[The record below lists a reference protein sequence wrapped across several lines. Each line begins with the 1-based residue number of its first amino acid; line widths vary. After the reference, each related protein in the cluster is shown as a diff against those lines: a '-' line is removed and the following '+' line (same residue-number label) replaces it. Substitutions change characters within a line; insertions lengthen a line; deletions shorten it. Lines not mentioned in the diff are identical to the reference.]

1 MADKRTFRRRDFVKL
16 LGLVAAAAALPYVA
30 GKVRQPVFWG
40 NPFQLGVASGSP
52 DATGFV
58 LWTRLVSEQLTD
70 DDVMVE
76 WELFDASQPDKL
88 VRQGQAVA
96 LAALAHSVH
105 VELDGLKSN
114 HWYQY
119 RFRVAGYQSPMGR
132 ARTMPAEG
140 QALSSLRLA
149 YASCQ
154 RYEDGYYT
162 AYRHMRGQQ
171 PDLVCFVGDYIYEY
185 RSRAGAARP
194 HTLRRIRNLSDYRDR
209 YALYKSDPDL
219 QAMHAACPWLI
230 IWDDHE
236 VENNYFGRR
245 STEGRGDISRLRA
258 AAYQAFYEHMPLR
271 ANSLIAGIE
280 GLLKNG
286 SLQLYQTLTIG
297 TLARLYLLDNRQYR
311 AAPYCGE
318 SPSDGVAA
326 VCAEA
331 EPYRSMLGEAQEG
344 WLEQAM
350 LSGQAKQA
358 SWHLVVQQTR
368 FTPANY
374 HAGALRHMNR
384 DSWDGYPQART
395 KLLQLFEQSRHDNLM
410 VLGGDIHQNW
420 VAKVHADPYNKESKV
435 LATEFTGTSI
445 TSRSRATKAGIR
457 RHLSR
462 NPHLLYANA
471 EYRGYG
477 LVDITPAKTEV
488 TLFAVEEVATS
499 DSAVSVL
506 ARFAVPA
513 GKPEQLMQ
521 LS

>member
-1 MADKRTFRRRDFVKL
+1 MTGKHTFRRRDFVKL
-16 LGLVAAAAALPYVA
+16 LGLIAAAAALPYVA

-52 DATGFV
+52 DAEGFV
-58 LWTRLVSEQLTD
+58 LWTRLLSEQLTD

-76 WELFDASQPDKL
+76 WELFDADEPAKV

-105 VELDGLKSN
+105 VELDGLKAD
-114 HWYQY
+114 HWYHY
-119 RFRVAGYQSPMGR
+119 RFRVAGYQSPLGK
-132 ARTMPAEG
+132 ARTFPSTG
-140 QALSSLRLA
+140 QALSSFRLA

-162 AYRHMRGQQ
+162 AYRHMRSQQ

-185 RSRAGAARP
+185 RSRAGAPRP
-194 HTLRRIRNLSDYRDR
+194 HDLRRIRTLDDYRAR

-219 QAMHAACPWLI
+219 QAMHAACPWLVT
-230 IWDDHE
+230 WDDHE
-236 VENNYFGRR
+236 VENNYFGQQ

-271 ANSLIAGIE
+271 SSSLIAGVE
-280 GLLKNG
+280 GLLQHG
-286 SLQLYQTLTIG
+286 YLQLYQTVEIG
-297 TLARLYLLDNRQYR
+297 SLAKLYLLDNRQYR

-326 VCAEA
+326 VCADA
-331 EPYRSMLGEAQEG
+331 SPYRTMLGEAQER
-344 WLEQAM
+344 WLAHEL
-350 LSGQAKQA
+350 LSKQA
-358 SWHLVVQQTR
+358 QQVNWHLVVQQTR

-374 HAGALRHMNR
+374 HVGALRNMNR
-384 DSWDGYPQART
+384 DSWDGYPEARA
-395 KLLQLFEQSRHDNLM
+395 KLLQLFEQSQHDNLM

-435 LATEFTGTSI
+435 VATEFTGTSI
-445 TSRSRATKAGIR
+445 SSRSRATVAGMR
-457 RHLSR
+457 RHLRR

-477 LVDITPAKTEV
+477 LVDIQQSKTEV
-488 TLFAVEEVATS
+488 TLFAVEEIAQP

-506 ARFAVPA
+506 ARFAVPT
-513 GKPEQLMQ
+513 GKPEALMQ

>member
-1 MADKRTFRRRDFVKL
+1 MTDKRSFRRRDFVKL

-30 GKVRQPVFWG
+30 STTRRPVFWG

-58 LWTRLVSEQLTD
+58 LWTRLLSEQLTD
-70 DDVMVE
+70 QDVVVE
-76 WELFDASQPDKL
+76 WELFDAAQPDQV

-105 VELDGLKSN
+105 VELDGLKAN
-114 HWYQY
+114 HWYHY
-119 RFRVAGYQSPMGR
+119 RFRVAGYQSPLGR
-132 ARTMPAEG
+132 ARTLPAVGE
-140 QALSSLRLA
+140 AVSSIRLA

-154 RYEDGYYT
+154 RYEDGYFT
-162 AYRHMRGQQ
+162 AYRHMREQQ

-185 RSRAGAARP
+185 RSRAGAPRP
-194 HTLRRIRNLSDYRDR
+194 HSLRRIRNLNDYRAR

-230 IWDDHE
+230 TWDDHE
-236 VENNYFGRR
+236 VENNYFGQQ
-245 STEGRGDISRLRA
+245 STEGRGDISKLRA

-271 ANSLIAGIE
+271 SSSLIAGIE
-280 GLLKNG
+280 GLLKHG
-286 SLQLYQTLTIG
+286 SLQLYQALDIG
-297 TLARLYLLDNRQYR
+297 KLARLYLIDNRQYR

-326 VCAEA
+326 VCADA
-331 EPYRSMLGEAQEG
+331 KSYRTMLGEVQEQ

-350 LSGQAKQA
+350 LSTQAKQA
-358 SWHLVVQQTR
+358 SWHVVVQQTR

-374 HAGALRHMNR
+374 HVGALRNMSR
-384 DSWDGYPQART
+384 DSWDGYPEARAR
-395 KLLQLFEQSRHDNLM
+395 LLHLFQQSDHENLV

-435 LATEFTGTSI
+435 LGTEFTGTSI
-445 TSRSRATKAGIR
+445 SSQSRATEAGMR

-477 LVDITPAKTEV
+477 LVEIQQNKTEV
-488 TLFAVEEVATS
+488 TLFAVEEIANPE
-499 DSAVSVL
+499 SAVSVL

-513 GKPEQLMQ
+513 GKPAALQQL
-521 LS
+521 

>member
-58 LWTRLVSEQLTD
+58 LWTRLHSEQLTD
-70 DDVMVE
+70 DDVLVE
-76 WELFDASQPDKL
+76 WELLDADEPAKV

-105 VELDGLKSN
+105 VELDGLKAD
-114 HWYQY
+114 HWYHY
-119 RFRVAGYQSPMGR
+119 RFRVAGYQSRLGK
-132 ARTMPAEG
+132 ARTLPATG
-140 QALSSLRLA
+140 QALSSFRLA

-162 AYRHMRGQQ
+162 AYRHMREQQ

-185 RSRAGAARP
+185 RSRAGAPRP
-194 HTLRRIRNLSDYRDR
+194 HSLRRIRTLDDYRAR

-219 QAMHAACPWLI
+219 QAMHAACPWLVT
-230 IWDDHE
+230 WDDHE
-236 VENNYFGRR
+236 VENNYFGQQ

-271 ANSLIAGIE
+271 SDSLIAGIE
-280 GLLKNG
+280 GLLKHG
-286 SLQLYQTLTIG
+286 SLQLYQTLAVG
-297 TLARLYLLDNRQYR
+297 NLARLYLLDNRQYR
-311 AAPYCGE
+311 AAPYCGD

-326 VCAEA
+326 VCAAA

-350 LSGQAKQA
+350 LSEQAQQA
-358 SWHLVVQQTR
+358 RWHLVVQQTR

-384 DSWDGYPQART
+384 DSWDGYPQARAR
-395 KLLQLFEQSRHDNLM
+395 LLQLFEQSSHDNLM

-420 VAKVHADPYNKESKV
+420 VAKVHAEPYNNESKV
-435 LATEFTGTSI
+435 VATEFTGTSI
-445 TSRSRATKAGIR
+445 SSRSNATAAGMR
-457 RHLSR
+457 RHLNR

-477 LVDITPAKTEV
+477 LVTIQHSKTDV
-488 TLFAVEEVATS
+488 TLFAVEESTKP
-499 DSAVSVL
+499 DSVVSVL
-506 ARFAVPA
+506 ASFSVPA
-513 GKPEQLMQ
+513 GKPAELRQ